1 MEISLVEGKK
11 KAKLLFYHISRF
23 WVTCDSLAPILG
35 GKKIKCLGFL
45 ILNKAQQ
52 HRATSGC
59 RTRNEAEILA
69 DIWCQIL
76 IRGNQPPDQGDSL
89 WPSHSQEKTW
99 KTMFDTGCPAGFHGR
114 NWNCLWRVS
123 RMGISSSEGTELR
136 GFQWGWLHLMFT
148 AQNHSRFSIRD
159 LNQGF

>member
-1 MEISLVEGKK
+1 MAGALKGHFSFRNDSVGLPSQTGRFAQQHSPTGLRNRSPGSQPNPMEISLVEGKK
-11 KAKLLFYHISRF
+11 KAKLLFYHIPRF
-23 WVTCDSLAPILG
+23 WMTCDSLAPILG

-59 RTRNEAEILA
+59 QTRNEAEILA

-89 WPSHSQEKTW
+89 
-99 KTMFDTGCPAGFHGR
+99 
-114 NWNCLWRVS
+114 
-123 RMGISSSEGTELR
+123 
-136 GFQWGWLHLMFT
+136 
-148 AQNHSRFSIRD
+148 
-159 LNQGF
+159 